1 MRKIRERDTE
11 HIRNYFRHTTGSFA
25 EMVWPCVKV
34 CDIEVHRLFRN
45 RLDKSP
51 PRIRILK

>member
-34 CDIEVHRLFRN
+34 CDIEVHRLFKN
-45 RLDKSP
+45 GLDKSP
-51 PRIRILK
+51 PRISILK